1 MGKTLPKAII
11 KRTNL
16 RNTFNKETSSKNWQ
30 NYKQQKNICSN
41 ILKSTK
47 RNFFG
52 NLNIDEITD
61 NKKFWETLKP
71 FFTDKCKTSSNNILM
86 KKNETFNDNKKVS
99 KTLNEYFTNIIKG
112 LNLRE

>member
-16 RNTFNKETSSKNWQ
+16 RSTFNKETSSKNWQ

-71 FFTDKCKTSSNNILM
+71 FFTDKCKTSSNNILIKKKM
-86 KKNETFNDNKKVS
+86 KLSMTTKKFPNPLMSISQILS
-99 KTLNEYFTNIIKG
+99 KA
-112 LNLRE
+112 